1 MLKRVAIDCGKPIV
15 MSTND
20 IVAITIE
27 TSDLSIPVF
36 SLDELL
42 GQTYLQEMDDGQ
54 QMQARVSRK
63 ILDMDAADHQEIKF
77 LTEVDKGTFDEIL
90 AYCPQDGLQVDL
102 QTYGYGISKSPQ
114 V

>member
-1 MLKRVAIDCGKPIV
+1 

-27 TSDLSIPVF
+27 TSDLSIPAVF

-42 GQTYLQEMDDGQ
+42 GQTYLEEMEDGQ
-54 QMQARVSRK
+54 QMRARVSRK
-63 ILDMDAADHQEIKF
+63 ILDMDAANHQEIKF
-77 LTEVDKGTFDEIL
+77 LIEVDKGTFDEIL
-90 AYCPQDGLQVDL
+90 AYGPQDGLQVDFR
-102 QTYGYGISKSPQ
+102 TYGYSVSKSPQ